1 MEKSRRTR
9 SGYRI
14 HENPALSVASVRAPQ
29 AAAIGR
35 IQLCGPEPDFV
46 QGERLSFDAGNR
58 RFESGWRCSREVPED
73 RGFVS
78 WDAVPLD
85 VIAGREGAITGEMRR
100 LMVSSI
106 LTVVALLA
114 VLGLSSGRGSASA
127 ASWKRP
133 PGGLEQ

>member
-1 MEKSRRTR
+1 
-9 SGYRI
+9 
-14 HENPALSVASVRAPQ
+14 
-29 AAAIGR
+29 
-35 IQLCGPEPDFV
+35 
-46 QGERLSFDAGNR
+46 
-58 RFESGWRCSREVPED
+58 
-73 RGFVS
+73 
-78 WDAVPLD
+78 

-133 PGGLEQ
+133 PGGLSSEIGASLALLAISSAGYIISVIATVAIYR